1 MSNTATIA
9 AIPALKSNG
18 QYLIPV
24 IGGTA
29 ITAFFY
35 AIAAIFKWPFSTPE
49 LLAVWTSFICTFL
62 CVYQSRWNY
71 PVGIAST
78 ALLSY
83 VFYQS
88 NLLGS
93 AALNIYLIPTLV
105 YGWFIWGKD
114 QTTRPVGKVRQK
126 DLPAYLLVTAAVY
139 LGAKY
144 VIEKLGGTLGT
155 LDAWL
160 LVGSVFAQFLLD
172 RKRIETWF
180 VWIAVNIVSIYVYFD
195 SGLYLLGLQFIAFL
209 INAFWGFYEWNKT
222 MAANQ
227 AEAEYVSGIEVA
239 PPKN

>member
-1 MSNTATIA
+1 MSNSFNGITSLLDVKGNARY
-9 AIPALKSNG
+9 AIP
-18 QYLIPV
+18 V
-24 IGGTA
+24 VGGTA

-35 AIAAIFKWPFSTPE
+35 AIAGVFNWPFSTPE

-78 ALLSY
+78 SLLAY

-88 NLLGS
+88 DLLGS
-93 AALNIYLIPTLV
+93 AALNLYLIPTLV

-114 QTTRPVGKVRQK
+114 KTTRPVGKVKQS
-126 DLPAYLLVTAAVY
+126 DLPIYLSVTAVVY

-144 VIEKLGGTLGT
+144 LIEHFGGNLGT

-180 VWIAVNIVSIYVYFD
+180 VWIAVNVVSIYVYFN
-195 SGLYLLGLQFIAFL
+195 SELYLLGLQFVAFL
-209 INAFWGFYEWNKT
+209 INAVWGFHEWNKT
-222 MAANQ
+222 MKADQ
-227 AEAEYVSGIEVA
+227 KTMLDQV
-239 PPKN
+239 